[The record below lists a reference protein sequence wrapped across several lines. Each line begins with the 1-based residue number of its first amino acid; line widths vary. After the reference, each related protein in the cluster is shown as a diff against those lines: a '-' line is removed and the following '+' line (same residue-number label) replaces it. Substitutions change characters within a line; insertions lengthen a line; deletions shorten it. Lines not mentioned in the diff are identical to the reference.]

1 MGLTF
6 TSLVVALFALS
17 AIALTRAKR
26 ELIHQHILSTTSGVL
41 AWITYLW
48 LTALVALFAYYALW
62 TLNIVP
68 SVLTV
73 LGGIVALLGLL
84 LFALAVR
91 QFRLLARMSGQR
103 EDELIT
109 GGVYRYSR
117 NPQNVG
123 WLLSLAGISLLG
135 QSAAALLLTLVFWLI
150 LHAYLITAE
159 EPHLTCVFGKR
170 YRRYM
175 RTTPR
180 YLGAVRPAPSR

>member
-6 TSLVVALFALS
+6 TLLAVGLFALS
-17 AIALTRAKR
+17 AVALTRAKR

-91 QFRLLARMSGQR
+91 QFRSLARMSGQR
-103 EDELIT
+103 
-109 GGVYRYSR
+109 GGRTHHRRRLPLQPQPAECRLAFVSR
-117 NPQNVG
+117 RGRLARSVG
-123 WLLSLAGISLLG
+123 GSAPADASFLAHLARLLSHCRRASPD
-135 QSAAALLLTLVFWLI
+135 ARVWRAL
-150 LHAYLITAE
+150 
-159 EPHLTCVFGKR
+159 
-170 YRRYM
+170 
-175 RTTPR
+175 
-180 YLGAVRPAPSR
+180 